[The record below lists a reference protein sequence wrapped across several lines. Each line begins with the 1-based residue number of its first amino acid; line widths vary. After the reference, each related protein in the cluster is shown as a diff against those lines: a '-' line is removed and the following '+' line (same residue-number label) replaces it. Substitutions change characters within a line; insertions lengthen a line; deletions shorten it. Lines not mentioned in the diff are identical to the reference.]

1 MIVLDCSALV
11 HCLTG
16 RTLQGERIA
25 ERIARE
31 RVLAVPHLLDA
42 ELASALLGMA
52 RRGKL
57 NRGQVDQAM
66 ADYRLMPLR
75 RHELNPLWERV
86 SELSAG
92 LSVYDAHYVALA
104 EGLGAPLVTS
114 DARIAKSGSTRCQ
127 VETF

>member
-1 MIVLDCSALV
+1 MIVIDCSALV
-11 HCLTG
+11 HYLTSQAA
-16 RTLQGERIA
+16 QGQRIA
-25 ERIARE
+25 ARIAHE

-52 RRGKL
+52 RGSKL
-57 NRGQVDQAM
+57 SRTQVDQAM
-66 ADYRLMPLR
+66 ADFRSMPVR

-86 SELSAG
+86 QQLSAG

-114 DARIAKSGSTRCQ
+114 DARIAKSGAARCR